1 MMARRLRATV
11 EVRCLV
17 LGVDSDT
24 AGAATARPDLRATD
38 SIRSAFPGLLDGV
51 VPLDGA
57 AGTLMPDE
65 VIDAVTDALRFSM
78 ANVGGAF
85 DASVRSGEAMLGA
98 RRAIADLVGGAEQGV
113 VFGPNMTTLTFRLA
127 DTLASA
133 WGPGDE
139 VVVTA
144 LDHDANVRP
153 WVLAAERS
161 GALARFAEFDVAT
174 GELDP
179 DAFDGVIGERTRLV
193 AVTAASNAIGSRPDV
208 RAIADRAHAAGS
220 LVYVDG
226 VHSTP
231 HVRTDMTALG
241 ADFYACSSYKF
252 FGPHA
257 GCVVADP
264 GLLERLHP
272 LKLAPSSDLVPARF
286 EWGTPSFEQLAG
298 VAASVDWISGLTGA
312 AGSRRARLVAA
323 FDAIEQR
330 LGGLLTRIV
339 SGLGAIDRV
348 TLLGA
353 PARRTSTVSFVVSGC
368 TPREIARELAR
379 RGICVWDGD
388 NYAFELMRRFGLS
401 DTGAVRASLVIY
413 NDESDVDALVDAVAE
428 IASR

>member
-1 MMARRLRATV
+1 MACRLGATV
-11 EVRCLV
+11 EVRCPAV
-17 LGVDSDT
+17 GVNSDT
-24 AGAATARPDLRATD
+24 AGPATARADLMA
-38 SIRSAFPGLLDGV
+38 SGLIRSAFPGLLDGI

-65 VIDAVTDALRFSM
+65 VIDAVTDALKFSM

-85 DASVRSGEAMLGA
+85 DASVRSDETMLAA
-98 RRAIADLVGGAEQGV
+98 RRAIADLVGGAQEGV

-161 GALARFAEFDVAT
+161 GASVRFAEFDVAT

-193 AVTAASNAIGSRPDV
+193 ALTAASNAIGSRPDV

-231 HVRTDMTALG
+231 HVGTDITALG

-264 GLLERLHP
+264 GLLERLRP
-272 LKLAPSSDLVPARF
+272 PKLAPSSDRVPGRF

-298 VAASVDWISGLTGA
+298 VAASVDWIAGLAGVN
-312 AGSRRARLVAA
+312 GSRRDRLIAA
-323 FDAIEQR
+323 FDAIERR
-330 LGGLLTRIV
+330 LGGLLTRMV

-348 TLLGA
+348 KMLGA

-368 TPREIARELAR
+368 APREVAQELAR
-379 RGICVWDGD
+379 RRICVWDGD
-388 NYAFELMRRFGLS
+388 NYAFELMRRFGLG

-413 NDESDVDALVDAVAE
+413 NDESDVDALLDAVAE